1 MDNVVIEIN
10 GVRHRLLDDGV
21 VLRGCPVCSLDEQCQ
36 DAEWRFC
43 FPFLRKDKY
52 GHFEIENK

>member
-10 GVRHRLLDDGV
+10 GVRHRLLDDDV
-21 VLRGCPVCSLDEQCQ
+21 VGCQVCSLDEQCQ

-43 FPFLRKDKY
+43 FPFLKENEY
-52 GHFEIENK
+52 GHFEVENK